1 MRQIDLVALELSF
14 FKSYRETTFIDFAGG
29 DDWDRP
35 ADGLKFIGGRNLAE
49 PRLEAN
55 GAGKTT
61 IWDAVVWCLYGTAI
75 KGRRASDLVSTGEK
89 QPVVRAWLRV
99 AGVLHMIRRSG
110 NPDRLAIQ
118 IYDDDPTDAEVPI
131 EQDKLNDLLGM
142 DRERF
147 LHSVIFGQGV
157 DLLVDLPVANR
168 GVLLDR
174 VLDLGVWLRAAHV
187 AHGHAEALERSMTSL
202 LQRRAHAEGILAGL
216 GDPTGLENDSRRW
229 DAECDEE
236 LDRAIAAVADAED
249 DLAQCENDLD
259 RARAARS
266 GDLLTERDETDAQL
280 KQKQRALQ
288 RSSATLLDLER
299 RHARIGDDLRHFEKN
314 HTCPTCKQ
322 RFPAAAREEEQERI
336 RGERDFL
343 AAEIK
348 AEQKVEADAHDAV
361 ERLRRAIATI
371 DAEIG
376 PSEER
381 LKAALAASGA
391 QQKRVLSLV
400 AAAEAIGLR
409 ENPYTAMI
417 ARQKAQESDARRT
430 LEEVLAEESALRS
443 AQDIATYWRSGFR
456 RVRLFMIQR
465 ILSHLEIEVS
475 NAADALGLA
484 GWRIA
489 FAVETETKSG
499 GRKEGV
505 QVVIHTPD
513 GQSVVWELW
522 SGGEQQRLRLA
533 IATGFSSLIQQMAG
547 VRYGF
552 EVWDEPSA
560 WLSGQGVD
568 DLMEALR
575 RRADQESRSVWVLDH
590 RALAHSEFAEVWRVT
605 KTSAG
610 STIER
615 I

>member
-1 MRQIDLVALELSF
+1 MRQIDLVAVELTC

-35 ADGLKFIGGRNLAE
+35 ADGLKFIGGLNLAE

-89 QPVVRAWLRV
+89 QPIVRAWLRI

-118 IYDDDPTDAEVPI
+118 SYDDNSVDAEVPI
-131 EQDKLNDLLGM
+131 EQDKMNALLGL

-174 VLDLGVWLRAAHV
+174 VLDLGVWLRAAQIAAGRV
-187 AHGHAEALERSMTSL
+187 EALERATSTL

-216 GDPTGLENDSRRW
+216 GDPTALESDSRRW
-229 DAECDEE
+229 ESERAEE
-236 LDRAIAAVADAED
+236 LERAIADVEEAE
-249 DLAQCENDLD
+249 AEAARCERELS
-259 RARAARS
+259 RARAARD
-266 GDLLTERDETDAQL
+266 GDLLLERATVEAAL
-280 KQKQRALQ
+280 KKKRQELQ
-288 RSSATLLDLER
+288 RSSATLLDLKRQQKR
-299 RHARIGDDLRHFEKN
+299 RTTDLAHFEEN

-322 RFPAAAREEEQERI
+322 RFPAAAREEEQARLRE
-336 RGERDFL
+336 DMDSL

-348 AEQKVEADAHDAV
+348 AEENVEDALHDDVAHHQSALAD
-361 ERLRRAIATI
+361 I

-417 ARQKAQESDARRT
+417 SRQKAQENEARRT
-430 LEEVLAEESALRS
+430 LAEVLAEESALRS
-443 AQDIATYWRSGFR
+443 EQDIATYWRNGFR

-465 ILSHLEIEVS
+465 ILSYLEIEVS

-513 GQSVVWELW
+513 EQSVVWELW

-575 RRADQESRSVWVLDH
+575 RRSDQERRSVWVLDH
-590 RALAHSEFAEVWRVT
+590 RALAHTEFAETWRVT
-605 KTSAG
+605 KTTAG
-610 STIER
+610 SSIER